1 MKRLFPLFLLAGVA
15 WAVRGEERKF
25 FAHYMGCFPATSG
38 WVAQSMAQSACLTN
52 AVGWESFG
60 GAGWLNRP
68 LAPFGFSQS
77 DEADAALEVRRAM
90 RAGLDGFAVD
100 AWAGQKGARRRFEQ
114 LLRAAEPYGGRFQ
127 VTVCLDAA
135 CHTAGYAKDVPM
147 WQRFADTV
155 NDVLRFR
162 DSPAFATFEGRPLVF
177 SYHSRFVVGRGPE
190 AEIAAAWT
198 KFRGAVPADV
208 FLAGD
213 IDYLVKWGDAAVD
226 RSAAVRFAAR
236 HFDALGGFLGVEG
249 GWGLDP
255 LVAETTKAC
264 GRVWSQ
270 PMVYQYQNP
279 RGALI
284 ASRGLDRLA
293 DNWENARRTGSR
305 LIQFVTWN
313 DYGEETTLAPSYQ
326 SGYTLTRLCRH
337 WADWWRSGVEPT
349 PEEDEVHVVFRRTVD
364 WQRESWPYSSR
375 VFGALPEPVLE
386 VVTLLREPGRVQ
398 VENYGA
404 YAAPKGLFRRQF
416 PLKTGPVAAHV
427 TRATAVGETT
437 VCRVSAPEQVSDRR
451 WREDYLN
458 VAFGSNFDREW
469 ERDFPGAKPLR
480 WSEMGDADGDGL
492 PNWFEMA
499 FFGRYPDLA
508 TAGAGDPADDP
519 DGDGATNL
527 EEYRRGTN
535 PLVKDTPY
543 EEGFVWRLGDLA
555 QKQAV
560 WNPARDETGRGVW
573 FALKGDGTR
582 ASCGYDLVTRR
593 QYHDGNYHFR
603 TNGVVAFGG
612 AHGLVESLAWRAPAD
627 GVFEVEALV
636 GVGRTSSAGAIAARL
651 QVGETVLDE
660 AAVGRGEERLLVA
673 REVRLAE
680 GACLRLVGDFSR
692 AWGLGPLEIRRFNIR
707 KR

>member
-38 WVAQSMAQSACLTN
+38 WVAQSMAKSACLTN

-492 PNWFEMA
+492 PNWFEMVY
-499 FFGRYPDLA
+499 FGRWPRMETA
-508 TAGAGDPADDP
+508 TVADPCADP

-527 EEYRRGTN
+527 KEYRRGTD
-535 PLVKDTPY
+535 PTKPDTPY
-543 EEGFVWRLGDLA
+543 APGFAWSSRL
-555 QKQAV
+555 
-560 WNPARDETGRGVW
+560 P
-573 FALKGDGTR
+573 TR
-582 ASCGYDLVTRR
+582 MSERLPWA
-593 QYHDGNYHFR
+593 
-603 TNGVVAFGG
+603 
-612 AHGLVESLAWRAPAD
+612 EPEPID
-627 GVFEVEALV
+627 GVFNPERDAKGNCVWWWLARKDGRWEPADEGDFDHRDWAAAKIRRYRAGLTFERDGRIVVRPRSQGALSV
-636 GVGRTSSAGAIAARL
+636 AWESPVDGTVDVAVTLADGRTFERRGVAVAKGSRILFPADFAGAPQGDCTIDDFR
-651 QVGETVLDE
+651 VVLT
-660 AAVGRGEERLLVA
+660 ALPSTRVT
-673 REVRLAE
+673 
-680 GACLRLVGDFSR
+680 
-692 AWGLGPLEIRRFNIR
+692 P
-707 KR
+707 